1 MSEPSLNELYNS
13 KITSTQKV
21 RRAGNW
27 SNKGGKGFHD
37 GTVVT
42 TKHGKYLIHNTPD
55 HHQPV
60 ITSVKNMSSKWQSN
74 GDVKNHSNYSVGQAM
89 QREHKYGSW
98 TPTNNCVNTANR
110 VHNND
115 DDCIIM

>member
-1 MSEPSLNELYNS
+1 MSEPSLKALYNS

-21 RRAGNW
+21 TRTGNW

-42 TKHGKYLIHNTPD
+42 TNHGKYLVHNTPD

-60 ITSVKNMSSKWQSN
+60 ITPASNMSSKWKSS
-74 GDVKNHSNYSVGQAM
+74 GDSKTHPNYTVAQAM
-89 QREHKYGSW
+89 KREHNHGSW
-98 TPTNNCVNTANR
+98 SITNNCTHTADR
-110 VHNND
+110 VHNNR
-115 DDCIIM
+115 DCIVL